1 MFFLIPNTLF
11 SSPQAGQLNEFLR
24 EAAIVQGVLQ
34 LPLSMF
40 KHDQAAKSVFILQKK
55 GRTSKKPKHVLLVE
69 LPRFS
74 NKSAMQAMMAKIDA
88 WITEEKG
95 Q

>member
-1 MFFLIPNTLF
+1 M
-11 SSPQAGQLNEFLR
+11 
-24 EAAIVQGVLQ
+24 Q

-40 KHDQAAKSVFILQKK
+40 KNDQAAKSVLILQKK
-55 GRTSKKPKHVLLVE
+55 GPNVKKPKHVLLVE

-88 WITEEKG
+88 WITEEKEC
-95 Q
+95 